1 MALTDGKAFC
11 GCDGLIHKERM
22 AKEQNRNAGPEHHH
36 DRWLIII
43 GTFKVLE
50 GLLFVLLGLGVIHL
64 LHRNIGDLLLQA
76 ATALRLDTE
85 SRFINLLLEKVQLL
99 TPHKMRLISAG
110 IFLKA
115 GLDFVEGIGLALEKT
130 WAEWLT
136 IGLTASFLPWE
147 VFEIIRHFSWVKIGI
162 TLVNVLVLL
171 YLLWVQR
178 IRLRA
183 HERAYAQ
190 KS

>member
-1 MALTDGKAFC
+1 MATPKTHRSD
-11 GCDGLIHKERM
+11 IRHS
-22 AKEQNRNAGPEHHH
+22 H

-43 GTFKVLE
+43 GTFKILE
-50 GLLFVLLGLGVIHL
+50 GLLFVLLGLGLVRL
-64 LHRNIGDLLLQA
+64 LHRDIGDLLLRA
-76 ATALRLDTE
+76 ALALRLDTE
-85 SRFINLLLEKVQLL
+85 SQFVNLVLDKVQLL

-147 VFEIIRHFSWVKIGI
+147 VFELARHFTWVKVGI
-162 TLVNVLVLL
+162 TLLNVLVLI

-178 IRLRA
+178 LRLRA
-183 HERAYAQ
+183 HRRAH
-190 KS
+190 

>member
-1 MALTDGKAFC
+1 MATAHTQQSALR
-11 GCDGLIHKERM
+11 HR
-22 AKEQNRNAGPEHHH
+22 H

-43 GTFKVLE
+43 GTFKILE
-50 GLLFVLLGLGVIHL
+50 GLLFVLLGLGVVRL
-64 LHRNIGDLLLQA
+64 LHRDISDLLLRA
-76 ATALRLDTE
+76 AMAMRIDPE
-85 SRFINLLLEKVQLL
+85 SHFVNLLLDRVQLL

-110 IFLKA
+110 IFFKA
-115 GLDFVEGIGLALEKT
+115 GLDFVEGIGLAMEQT

-136 IGLTASFLPWE
+136 IGLTASFLPLE
-147 VFEIIRHFSWVKIGI
+147 VFEILRHFSWVRVAII
-162 TLVNVLVLL
+162 LLNLLVLL

-183 HERAYAQ
+183 HQRAHEQ

>member
-1 MALTDGKAFC
+1 MATQQTTRSETR
-11 GCDGLIHKERM
+11 HR
-22 AKEQNRNAGPEHHH
+22 H

-43 GTFKVLE
+43 GAFKILE
-50 GLLFVLLGLGVIHL
+50 GLLFVLLGLGVVRL
-64 LHRNIGDLLLQA
+64 LHRDIGDVLLRA
-76 ATALRLDTE
+76 AMALRLDPE
-85 SRFINLLLEKVQLL
+85 SHFVNILLDKVQLL
-99 TPHKMRLISAG
+99 TPHKIRLISVG

-147 VFEIIRHFSWVKIGI
+147 IFEIAKHFTWVKVAI
-162 TLVNVLVLL
+162 TLVNILVLL

-178 IRLRA
+178 LRLRA
-183 HERAYAQ
+183 HRRTY
-190 KS
+190 

>member
-1 MALTDGKAFC
+1 MSTAYTQQSSLR
-11 GCDGLIHKERM
+11 HR
-22 AKEQNRNAGPEHHH
+22 H

-43 GTFKVLE
+43 GIFKVFE
-50 GLLFVLLGLGVIHL
+50 GLLFVLLGLGVVRL
-64 LHRNIGDLLLQA
+64 LHRDIGDLLLRA
-76 ATALRLDTE
+76 AMAMRLDPE
-85 SRFINLLLEKVQLL
+85 SHFVNLLLDKVQLL

-147 VFEIIRHFSWVKIGI
+147 VFEIVRHFTWMKVGI

-183 HERAYAQ
+183 HQRAVIAQ

>member
-1 MALTDGKAFC
+1 MV
-11 GCDGLIHKERM
+11 R
-22 AKEQNRNAGPEHHH
+22 
-36 DRWLIII
+36 
-43 GTFKVLE
+43 
-50 GLLFVLLGLGVIHL
+50 L
-64 LHRNIGDLLLQA
+64 LHRDIGDLLLRA
-76 ATALRLDTE
+76 AMAMRLDPE
-85 SRFINLLLEKVQLL
+85 SHFVNLLLDKVQLL

-147 VFEIIRHFSWVKIGI
+147 VFEIVRHFTWMKVGI

-183 HERAYAQ
+183 HQRAVVAQ

>member
-1 MALTDGKAFC
+1 MSTAYTQQSSLR
-11 GCDGLIHKERM
+11 HR
-22 AKEQNRNAGPEHHH
+22 H

-43 GTFKVLE
+43 GIFKVFE
-50 GLLFVLLGLGVIHL
+50 GLLFVLLGLGVVRL
-64 LHRNIGDLLLQA
+64 LHRDIGDLLLRA
-76 ATALRLDTE
+76 AMAMRLDPE
-85 SRFINLLLEKVQLL
+85 SHFVNLLLDKVQLL

-147 VFEIIRHFSWVKIGI
+147 VFEIFRHFTWMKVGI

-183 HERAYAQ
+183 HQRAVVAQ